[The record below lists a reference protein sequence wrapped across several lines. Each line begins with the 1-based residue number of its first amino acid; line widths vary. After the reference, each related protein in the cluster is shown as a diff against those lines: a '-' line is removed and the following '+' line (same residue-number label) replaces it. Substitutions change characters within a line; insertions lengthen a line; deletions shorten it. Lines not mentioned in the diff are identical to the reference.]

1 MELTSSPSE
10 GGIPNKEIY
19 LEAVSQI
26 GGAGQSACCLCSL
39 NGSVSHMTHTGE
51 GGFCYSGLGS
61 LGGGRPRQRNTYR
74 RGKGKRESQI
84 YTTAKDTKNVH

>member
-1 MELTSSPSE
+1 MTSQ
-10 GGIPNKEIY
+10 NKEVY
-19 LEAVSQI
+19 LEVVSQI

-61 LGGGRPRQRNTYR
+61 LGGGKPKSRNR
-74 RGKGKRESQI
+74 EMEIQRGKVRSQ
-84 YTTAKDTKNVH
+84 

>member
-1 MELTSSPSE
+1 MFLCHTVKSPDETLEITSLLLKY
-10 GGIPNKEIY
+10 ILKVY
-19 LEAVSQI
+19 LEVVSQI

-61 LGGGRPRQRNTYR
+61 LGGGKP
-74 RGKGKRESQI
+74 
-84 YTTAKDTKNVH
+84 